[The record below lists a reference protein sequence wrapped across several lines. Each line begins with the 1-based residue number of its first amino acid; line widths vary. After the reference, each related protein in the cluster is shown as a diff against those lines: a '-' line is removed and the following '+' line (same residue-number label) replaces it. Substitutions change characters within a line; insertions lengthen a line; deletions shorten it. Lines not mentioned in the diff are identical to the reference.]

1 MLAIDV
7 RDCHLTVS
15 TPHRHGGVAS
25 MLVALGEA
33 RIEVSRIEPRGDDCG
48 MYRLTVSDSPE
59 LGVRNLEGIG
69 CQVTRAPTTGSESTS
84 PLALMVTPR
93 LTRVG
98 HLTPLCC
105 LDCKKQTGTLRRC
118 A

>member
-7 RDCHLTVS
+7 KDCHLTVS

-25 MLVALGEA
+25 MLVALGDA
-33 RIEVSRIEPRGDDCG
+33 RIEVSRIEPRGE
-48 MYRLTVSDSPE
+48 MYRMTVSDSPE
-59 LGVRNLEGIG
+59 LAVRILEGIG
-69 CQVTRAPTTGSESTS
+69 CQVTRAPPTGSESTS

-98 HLTPLCC
+98 HFDPSLLPRL
-105 LDCKKQTGTLRRC
+105 
-118 A
+118 